1 MGHFIQV
8 ALNFEIWIMKM
19 KQNNNENENENIKSL
34 SFIKY
39 TKHILNQMVAIL
51 LP

>member
-19 KQNNNENENENIKSL
+19 KQNNNENENIRSL
-34 SFIKY
+34 SFMKY
-39 TKHILNQMVAIL
+39 TKYILNQMVAIL

>member
-19 KQNNNENENENIKSL
+19 KQKNNENENIKSL
-34 SFIKY
+34 SFMKY
-39 TKHILNQMVAIL
+39 TKHILNQMVVIL